1 MGMDLSY
8 QGLPPGCGFVELVR
22 EVAEKD
28 LGEATYAQFISGW
41 LRRGDLRRGGVLH
54 PAPGREG
61 DYEDTAGKAF
71 WDWCCMAVGRFPGI
85 ADRYLDLLRRWN
97 GVHFMLSAKN
107 RKSSRWPRPAPTDP
121 RSWNDPVGA
130 FDEVIGLAFYDAP
143 PIAPGVV
150 AVQGLPIRLIPATVV
165 ADIGPCV
172 GALQFEEVASH
183 LDEFLTLK
191 HRTLF
196 LTPAERSHKEWEF
209 NVFRTLFED
218 FKNFFVIAADQG
230 ESVMVVYD

>member
-22 EVAEKD
+22 EIAEQD
-28 LGEATYAQFISGW
+28 LGEATLAQFISGW
-41 LRRGDLRRGGVLH
+41 LRSGCSWRGAVLH

-71 WDWCCMAVGRFPGI
+71 WDWCCMAVGHFPGI
-85 ADRYLDLLRRWN
+85 ADRYLDLHRKWD
-97 GVHFMLSAKN
+97 GVQFMLSAKN
-107 RKSSRWPRPAPTDP
+107 RKGSRWPRPAPTDP
-121 RSWNDPVGA
+121 RSWNDPVEA
-130 FDEVIGLAFYDAP
+130 FDEVIGLTFHDAP
-143 PIAPGVV
+143 PIASGVV
-150 AVQGLPIRLIPATVV
+150 ATQGARIRLIPAAIV

-172 GALQFEEVASH
+172 GALEFEDVASH

-196 LTPAERSHKEWEF
+196 LTPAGRSHKESQF
-209 NVFRTLFED
+209 NAFRGAFRRLQELFRHCRR
-218 FKNFFVIAADQG
+218 
-230 ESVMVVYD
+230 SR